1 MPQKM
6 IYVAEADLPTFE
18 RAQQLAGSNLS
29 AVIAR
34 ALRLFVQTEEAKNM
48 QLRDVTV
55 AVGTDDAMQ
64 RKQFRGRLL
73 ARHRE
78 HTDDHALVVRIV
90 YLTAKGQL
98 ALYTKTIPDWSAYT
112 DEDWTSWDWSTKD
125 YRLEVY
131 ESLEALEPHIP
142 RPLYV
147 AAARKLEGGTL
158 TPDVLDI

>member
-6 IYVAEADLPTFE
+6 IYVAEADLPIFE

-34 ALRLFVQTEEAKNM
+34 ALRLFIQTEEAKHM
-48 QLRDVTV
+48 QLREVTV
-55 AVGTDDAMQ
+55 AVGHDDEMA

-78 HTDDHALVVRIV
+78 QGDEHALVVRIV
-90 YLTAKGQL
+90 YQTAKGQL
-98 ALYTKTIPDWSAYT
+98 ALYTKTIPDWSAYSAG
-112 DEDWTSWDWSTKD
+112 DWENWNWSTKD
-125 YRLEVY
+125 YRLEVFP
-131 ESLEALEPHIP
+131 SLDALEPHIP

-147 AAARKLEGGTL
+147 AVAHKLEGDRPA
-158 TPDVLDI
+158 PDVLDI